1 MEATKNVHSI
11 IHTACKIPK
20 NLIEEEEHFNHIVFP
35 SLMGTKYIL
44 ESALKNKVKRFIW
57 TGSMECIE

>member
-1 MEATKNVHSI
+1 
-11 IHTACKIPK
+11 
-20 NLIEEEEHFNHIVFP
+20 
-35 SLMGTKYIL
+35 MGTKYIL

>member
-1 MEATKNVHSI
+1 MEASKNVHSI

-44 ESALKNKVKRFIW
+44 ESALKNKVKRFI
-57 TGSMECIE
+57 

>member
-1 MEATKNVHSI
+1 MEASKNVHSI

-35 SLMGTKYIL
+35 SLMGAKYIL
-44 ESALKNKVKRFIW
+44 ESALKNKVKKFI
-57 TGSMECIE
+57 